1 MRAFP
6 IAALGSFPGIGF
18 NRPSGTYPPPP
29 ESIPALKRRAII
41 ELSLWDKQ
49 SGPLG

>member
-18 NRPSGTYPPPP
+18 NRPSGTYPPPRIDP
-29 ESIPALKRRAII
+29 GVETPGYYRII
-41 ELSLWDKQ
+41 
-49 SGPLG
+49 PLG